1 MAQEPLCSSSLGL
14 QSLHCG
20 CAWPQP
26 CLGLSLGFQL
36 TLKSM
41 CNLLSTCGSLSCHQ
55 DPLLS
60 LPCSACWAQMP
71 RDCAQVLSKSCAM
84 GTISYSR
91 GCATL
96 LSLSCWWCSNSLI
109 IKKKTKKKPAHKPPK
124 NPQAAKKPD
133 CLLQFSAW
141 DPCSGRVLTE
151 AGISPAHL
159 VSNSEQ
165 AIEDSNLTILWSIL
179 LFHSTKVP
187 SVPLAILTHINSF
200 TSWRHPFPLS
210 LAAFA
215 ALPKHHYLSQE
226 PQLTLF

>member
-71 RDCAQVLSKSCAM
+71 WDCAQVLSKSCAM

-91 GCATL
+91 GCATVSCPCLAGGAQTPWL
-96 LSLSCWWCSNSLI
+96 L
-109 IKKKTKKKPAHKPPK
+109 KKNQKKNQHTNPPK
-124 NPQAAKKPD
+124 IPRQLKNQIACYSFQLEILAQAGFSLRLVFLQHTW
-133 CLLQFSAW
+133 CQTVNRLLKI
-141 DPCSGRVLTE
+141 PT
-151 AGISPAHL
+151 
-159 VSNSEQ
+159 
-165 AIEDSNLTILWSIL
+165 
-179 LFHSTKVP
+179 
-187 SVPLAILTHINSF
+187 
-200 TSWRHPFPLS
+200 
-210 LAAFA
+210 
-215 ALPKHHYLSQE
+215 
-226 PQLTLF
+226 

>member
-71 RDCAQVLSKSCAM
+71 WDCAQVLSKSCAM

-133 CLLQFSAW
+133 CLLQFSA
-141 DPCSGRVLTE
+141 
-151 AGISPAHL
+151 
-159 VSNSEQ
+159 
-165 AIEDSNLTILWSIL
+165 
-179 LFHSTKVP
+179 
-187 SVPLAILTHINSF
+187 
-200 TSWRHPFPLS
+200 
-210 LAAFA
+210 
-215 ALPKHHYLSQE
+215 
-226 PQLTLF
+226 